1 MKNESK
7 IWSASRSLFFWF
19 WNQLGSIL
27 GGFGRP
33 SWTQV
38 GTKWHQNPST
48 QPIKKLI
55 TFWIALGTD
64 FSGFWWIL
72 LSNWGSKTLPLCVLF
87 GHILALE
94 ARIHP
99 RALQEPP
106 QEPPRAQF
114 WSFFDRSWV
123 DCWWVFDRFVG
134 LSVCWF
140 VALLF
145 VWFVGCLLVSCL
157 ATLSQARGRHA
168 HMGYWYIHIY
178 IYIYIYTFIHHG
190 CKTRRILWHPTP
202 IYLIHGSLA
211 HM

>member
-106 QEPPRAQF
+106 KSLQEPNFGRFLIDLGWIVGGFLIDLLAC
-114 WSFFDRSWV
+114 RS
-123 DCWWVFDRFVG
+123 VG
-134 LSVCWF
+134 SLLCCLSGLLAVCWS
-140 VALLF
+140 A
-145 VWFVGCLLVSCL
+145 VWPHCPRHGGGMPTW
-157 ATLSQARGRHA
+157 ATG
-168 HMGYWYIHIY
+168 IY
-178 IYIYIYTFIHHG
+178 IYIYIYIYIHLSTMG
-190 CKTRRILWHPTP
+190 ARPVGSCDILHLSTS
-202 IYLIHGSLA
+202 YMA
-211 HM
+211 A